1 MALRLMDVVEMVPAL
16 VDRLM
21 LSARMLCLIQTCRR
35 LRDLM
40 SSEMLDGVSQARARR
55 FMLSV
60 TSPESKSLG
69 RRARAQGACVPVTH
83 VPRCLRAAGVLVGS
97 VPAAKAEPDHARR
110 QAHEVLALQGVC
122 DAPEGAGVKH
132 DGGTLYIALQ
142 CIRFAP
148 AL

>member
-1 MALRLMDVVEMVPAL
+1 MV
-16 VDRLM
+16 
-21 LSARMLCLIQTCRR
+21 
-35 LRDLM
+35 
-40 SSEMLDGVSQARARR
+40 
-55 FMLSV
+55 
-60 TSPESKSLG
+60 SKSLG

-83 VPRCLRAAGVLVGS
+83 VPRCVRAAGVLVGS
-97 VPAAKAEPDHARR
+97 IPAAKAEPDHARR

-148 AL
+148 ALQAQRFIRMCVWAGIHGSSTHTCMH